1 MCYRGGRDRPAE
13 IFFSRSLAH
22 DDRLE
27 WEPLGDIEGRRA
39 EAVASRA
46 LVALGQRSRA
56 ISAFAGGI
64 GLTVSGLGRTMQ
76 RFEPAMRGAS
86 APCLIWND
94 C

>member
-1 MCYRGGRDRPAE
+1 MCYRGVRDRPAE

-46 LVALGQRSRA
+46 LVALGRRSRA
-56 ISAFAGGI
+56 IRHLLA
-64 GLTVSGLGRTMQ
+64 VLG
-76 RFEPAMRGAS
+76 
-86 APCLIWND
+86 
-94 C
+94 